1 MFVTDRNLARYLG
14 QTPCVRK
21 CKKIGIEN
29 LTIVALKYMQNYPM
43 TMLSCFDF
51 LRQLISERLQG
62 RKNENYVF
70 NNPRIGKA
78 SLFST
83 AADEVNVSEG
93 VLFRVAGRFVRNISG
108 CERSKFERSWRRSHQ
123 PSGTG
128 VVPSTAG
135 GLRWGSGLR
144 LHGHIADDVSEQGVR
159 QQLPETIL

>member
-14 QTPCVRK
+14 QTLCVRK

-93 VLFRVAGRFVRNISG
+93 VLFRVVGRFVRNISG
-108 CERSKFERSWRRSHQ
+108 CVRYYFHSVSNNLFKMDAKQNSRDR
-123 PSGTG
+123 
-128 VVPSTAG
+128 
-135 GLRWGSGLR
+135 
-144 LHGHIADDVSEQGVR
+144 DV
-159 QQLPETIL
+159 ETINQVVQGWSLVLLVV